1 MNGKRYISYEVSFV
15 YERTCD
21 ADFRKV
27 LLWPVSY
34 RDTVNKII
42 YTEEN
47 LPFRLFND
55 NYLSYPDFNYPGR
68 CEVEIQQTQSL
79 FTPAKKRIYLTRCG
93 KLFEEIATKL
103 LAEDGIK
110 LSAYFVEYQVV
121 SNSYWTNNGYTVTGK
136 AYI

>member
-15 YERTCD
+15 YECTCD